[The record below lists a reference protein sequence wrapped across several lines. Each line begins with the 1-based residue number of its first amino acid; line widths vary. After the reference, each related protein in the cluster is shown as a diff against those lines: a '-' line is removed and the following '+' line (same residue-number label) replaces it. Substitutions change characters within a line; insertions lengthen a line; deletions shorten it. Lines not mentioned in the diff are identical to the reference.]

1 MILITVKSYEL
12 EDTKETNL
20 ALPHYPCTKSNKKK
34 CFLIL
39 KIWLNMYTA
48 IILTCIQKKITV
60 FVMLW
65 LEVRKPKYFLTLHGY
80 LNLLH
85 MHFSNCR
92 CNLIMNTAKLD
103 RGGV

>member
-48 IILTCIQKKITV
+48 IK
-60 FVMLW
+60 
-65 LEVRKPKYFLTLHGY
+65 RKPQAINEFFDCRY
-80 LNLLH
+80 L
-85 MHFSNCR
+85 
-92 CNLIMNTAKLD
+92 
-103 RGGV
+103 